1 MNELPY
7 MIKQA
12 DLADKLAEVAH
23 VPQKRWDGTA
33 YVEHP
38 RAVAQRAFRAAVD
51 GCIPDNVCLAV
62 KIVGLLHDVV
72 EDTPITPAFIS
83 RTFGQPISK
92 SVLIL
97 TRPNGGD
104 MGEEMSMYYYDAQL
118 MHASWIEILVKL
130 ADVWHN
136 AQTPAA
142 DGRRAAAWCHKSAY
156 RTLGI
161 VRRWLENN
169 SRSLSTELLKQ
180 VERLYGEA
188 HEAVDAL
195 LASAKPKTGVQA
207 ILDNMKS

>member
-1 MNELPY
+1 MSDLAF
-7 MIKQA
+7 MLKQV

-23 VPQKRWDGTA
+23 VPQKRWDGTP
-33 YVEHP
+33 YIEHP

-51 GCIPDNVCLAV
+51 SCVPDSMCLAV

-97 TRPNGGD
+97 TRPRAGD
-104 MGEEMSMYYYDAQL
+104 MGEEMSVYYYDVQL
-118 MHASWIEILVKL
+118 AHASWIEILVKL

-142 DGRRAAAWCHKSAY
+142 DGRRAIAWCHKSAY

-161 VRRWLENN
+161 VRQWLETN
-169 SRSLSTELLKQ
+169 SGALASDQLLEQ
-180 VERLYGEA
+180 VDRLYAEA

-195 LASAKPKTGVQA
+195 LAVSKAKSGLNPV
-207 ILDNMKS
+207 